1 MASIARNM
9 ACKEKTLTN
18 SEKMV
23 YNKDVILDSD
33 VAKAI
38 NDILNNGNDAIIR
51 KKGNG
56 IIILEDSRKI
66 KHDTSVIG
74 RK

>member
-1 MASIARNM
+1 M
-9 ACKEKTLTN
+9 TN

>member
-1 MASIARNM
+1 
-9 ACKEKTLTN
+9 LTN
-18 SEKMV
+18 NAKMG
-23 YNKDVILDSD
+23 YNEDVILDSN

-38 NDILNNGNDAIIR
+38 SDILNNGNDAIIR

-56 IIILEDSRKI
+56 IIVLEDSRKI

>member
-1 MASIARNM
+1 M
-9 ACKEKTLTN
+9 TN
-18 SEKMV
+18 NAKMG
-23 YNKDVILDSD
+23 YNEDVILDSN

-38 NDILNNGNDAIIR
+38 SDILNNGNDAIIR

-56 IIILEDSRKI
+56 IVVLEDSRKI

>member
-1 MASIARNM
+1 M
-9 ACKEKTLTN
+9 TN
-18 SEKMV
+18 NAKMG
-23 YNKDVILDSD
+23 YNEDVILDSN

-38 NDILNNGNDAIIR
+38 SDILNNGNDAIIR

-56 IIILEDSRKI
+56 IIVLEDSRKI